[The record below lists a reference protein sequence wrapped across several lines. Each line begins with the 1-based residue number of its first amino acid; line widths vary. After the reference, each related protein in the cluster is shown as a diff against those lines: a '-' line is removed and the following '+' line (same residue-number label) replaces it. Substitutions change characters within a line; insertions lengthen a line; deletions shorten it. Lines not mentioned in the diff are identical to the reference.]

1 MGDRLNNKVAIITGG
16 ASGMGLGTVRRFVE
30 EGARVVIADVQDEG
44 GDAIVSEMGDQVR
57 YKRTDVSKE
66 HEVSDVVDFTV
77 SEFGRLDCM
86 FNNAGFGGVSGE
98 LDTLDLGD
106 FYRYTID
113 VLFTGVLSG
122 IKHAGRVMKAQGDG
136 GSIINTASVAGLRGG
151 WGLAAQAE
159 GGLQQ
164 RVRVVRIEVRLCSSQ
179 IVICEW
185 WVSAAE
191 ETTYRLN
198 SRSK

>member
-113 VLFTGVLSG
+113 VLFTGVLSLSL
-122 IKHAGRVMKAQGDG
+122 IH
-136 GSIINTASVAGLRGG
+136 I
-151 WGLAAQAE
+151 
-159 GGLQQ
+159 
-164 RVRVVRIEVRLCSSQ
+164 
-179 IVICEW
+179 
-185 WVSAAE
+185 
-191 ETTYRLN
+191 
-198 SRSK
+198 